1 MNGKRAFEFLNK
13 IGFERV
19 SGSQEEALAAKM
31 IYDEI
36 ESIGGK
42 AEIEEYDVNSQEI
55 KVAKLEVLKPNYKE
69 YQVTGFGNSGSTPE
83 EGLIAGF
90 YYYECDSIVDKENA
104 KGKIVLVNGRLTR
117 PIYKS
122 IIEAGAIGFISFN
135 GDLNDPN
142 VQYWLGWLATDGYIS
157 HSENRVTLSL
167 SIKDIDVIEKFR
179 DFVSPN
185 LTIHHSIH
193 HNKFEMVFVSFRNK
207 EIVQFLSELGFNNN
221 KTFEFV
227 PNFKITWDYIR
238 GVFEGDGYI
247 REKEINITGASKE
260 HITLIYEFVKQEG
273 IDCLLKQKTTP
284 KNTIMYDFEIYKKA
298 EISKFVDKIYANAD
312 IFMDRKYCKA
322 RAASNSCWKTLKFGE
337 PALGIPSQA
346 SLEEGVTT

>member
-1 MNGKRAFEFLNK
+1 MRHFTKE
-13 IGFERV
+13 
-19 SGSQEEALAAKM
+19 
-31 IYDEI
+31 
-36 ESIGGK
+36 
-42 AEIEEYDVNSQEI
+42 EI
-55 KVAKLEVLKPNYKE
+55 KLIKSAILEQLPKRK
-69 YQVTGFGNSGSTPE
+69 
-83 EGLIAGF
+83 
-90 YYYECDSIVDKENA
+90 
-104 KGKIVLVNGRLTR
+104 
-117 PIYKS
+117 
-122 IIEAGAIGFISFN
+122 IIELLKTDYRTFN
-135 GDLNDPN
+135 RECEYSNIKYPNFNNTRRIVKDNPFKNLNDPN

-157 HSENRVTLSL
+157 HSENRITLSL

-185 LTIHHSIH
+185 LKIHHSIH
-193 HNKFEMVFVSFRNK
+193 HDKYEMVFVSFRNK
-207 EIVQFLSELGFNNN
+207 EIVQFLFNLGFNNN
-221 KTFEFV
+221 KTFEFI
-227 PNFKITWDYIR
+227 PNFKITWDYVR

-247 REKEINITGASKE
+247 REKEINITSASKE

-273 IDCLLKQKTTP
+273 IECMLKQKITP
-284 KNTIMYDFEIYKKA
+284 TNTIMYDFEIYKKA